1 MKRTYE
7 IITGNGEVWGVPAE
21 VIADNYAKYYEGSG
35 EDYKENYDAM
45 IEWFDTGDFEF
56 ADWAKNN
63 MDWDDVKQQAFLVR
77 RGESDNDFQESWVN
91 GEYYYVKE
99 RDKAKNPEN
108 VPTNDGWIPVE
119 ERLPEDEAMML
130 VTCKTKAGRLFVN
143 RAWYG
148 DGSWHGTGTM
158 SGVIAWR
165 PLPEPYRG
173 EE

>member
-21 VIADNYAKYYEGSG
+21 VIADNYAKYYESRG

-77 RGESDNDFQESWVN
+77 RGETNNDFQESWVN
-91 GEYYYVKE
+91 GEYRYVKE
-99 RDKAKNPEN
+99 
-108 VPTNDGWIPVE
+108 E
-119 ERLPEDEAMML
+119 E
-130 VTCKTKAGRLFVN
+130 
-143 RAWYG
+143 
-148 DGSWHGTGTM
+148 
-158 SGVIAWR
+158 
-165 PLPEPYRG
+165 
-173 EE
+173 